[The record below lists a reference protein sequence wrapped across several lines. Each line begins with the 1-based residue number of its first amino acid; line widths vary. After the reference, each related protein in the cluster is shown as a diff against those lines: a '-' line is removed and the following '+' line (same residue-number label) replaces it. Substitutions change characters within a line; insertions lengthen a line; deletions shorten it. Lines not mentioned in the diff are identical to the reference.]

1 MKNKNK
7 TVHFS
12 ETVTV
17 ILIPYE
23 ERKGEW
29 MTMALDRYRFKRRIE
44 NASNIISPVLE
55 KHLQIIVRNYTT
67 LDDDSQRQHPNLISE
82 LTVKEESAVKEES
95 TVKEQ
100 STVKEESTVNDVI
113 PLITHTT

>member
-67 LDDDSQRQHPNLISE
+67 LDDDSQRASYFNIRTYSQGGVCSQGG
-82 LTVKEESAVKEES
+82 VYSQGAVYS
-95 TVKEQ
+95 QGRVYSQ
-100 STVKEESTVNDVI
+100 
-113 PLITHTT
+113 